1 MIESME
7 KAFRAIGLSDLKIK
21 ETLKNDKLSYIL
33 FENVMHTDILNSGC
47 TKIQGNLLYILSTHG
62 GSLGEYGRSYICD
75 AIMLNKL
82 QTTLQ
87 VKTAI
92 SYLMDCNCVFDS
104 DSFDK
109 ACGVGVIMN
118 EEDILSE
125 VQAYINENKERICS
139 IGIKKVGA
147 VLSTLRQVPAL
158 KWADPL
164 ILKNLV
170 ENELSNLDLHSKKE
184 EHIVREE
191 ALNYSFTSKNEKL
204 TQNTLEAVNDAPNMF
219 EEGFLAKLHKPGEN
233 KQIHQRLMEEHLKHT
248 KGKVV
253 TRFPPEP
260 NGYLHIGHSKA
271 IAINFGFAK
280 YHGGY
285 CYLRYDDTNPE
296 AEEDVFVQSIE
307 DTVKWLGFE
316 PYAITFSSDYFDE
329 LYRLAVLLIEKGKA
343 YVCHCS
349 DAEIKYGRGGDEHG
363 QRIAC
368 KHRDR
373 PISENLEGFDHMKNG
388 LYKVSEA
395 VLRMKQDLEDGNPQM
410 WDLVA
415 YRILDSPHHRTGTK
429 WRIYPTYDF
438 THCLVDSLENIS
450 HSLCTTEFIG
460 CRRSYDWLCDALEV
474 YRPQQSERR
483 GVPPG
488 AILSFIN
495 ELGVTTAVAT
505 IQVVRFENSVRKFLE
520 NITPRLMMIFDPILV
535 VIENLPFDYYEM
547 LEVPYKP
554 DDPTFGTHYLP
565 FTSRIYI
572 DRSDFRIEDSP
583 NYYRLAPG
591 KSVGLLKVPFPIKV
605 TSYTLDPISG
615 LVSELKA
622 TYEIHENFKKPKA
635 YIHWIAKTND
645 ADSPI
650 YIDEVRIF
658 KPLFKSDNPSSA
670 SLEDFLAD
678 VNKDSEYIIKNA
690 LIETGFRQ
698 LKETLLKNDKNLS
711 QGFNFE
717 SLRFQAIRIGYFCMD
732 KDSTS
737 DKIIF
742 NQIVSLKEDKGK

>member
-1 MIESME
+1 M
-7 KAFRAIGLSDLKIK
+7 
-21 ETLKNDKLSYIL
+21 
-33 FENVMHTDILNSGC
+33 V
-47 TKIQGNLLYILSTHG
+47 
-62 GSLGEYGRSYICD
+62 
-75 AIMLNKL
+75 
-82 QTTLQ
+82 
-87 VKTAI
+87 
-92 SYLMDCNCVFDS
+92 
-104 DSFDK
+104 
-109 ACGVGVIMN
+109 
-118 EEDILSE
+118 
-125 VQAYINENKERICS
+125 
-139 IGIKKVGA
+139 
-147 VLSTLRQVPAL
+147 
-158 KWADPL
+158 
-164 ILKNLV
+164 
-170 ENELSNLDLHSKKE
+170 
-184 EHIVREE
+184 
-191 ALNYSFTSKNEKL
+191 
-204 TQNTLEAVNDAPNMF
+204 
-219 EEGFLAKLHKPGEN
+219 
-233 KQIHQRLMEEHLKHT
+233 
-248 KGKVV
+248 
-253 TRFPPEP
+253 
-260 NGYLHIGHSKA
+260 
-271 IAINFGFAK
+271 
-280 YHGGY
+280 
-285 CYLRYDDTNPE
+285 
-296 AEEDVFVQSIE
+296 
-307 DTVKWLGFE
+307 
-316 PYAITFSSDYFDE
+316 TFSSDYFDE

-363 QRIAC
+363 PRIAC

-373 PISENLEGFDHMKNG
+373 PISESLRCFDDMKNG

-429 WRIYPTYDF
+429 WKIYPTYDF

-460 CRRSYDWLCDALEV
+460 SRRSYDWLCDALEV
-474 YRPQQSERR
+474 YRPQQSEYGRLTITGTVLSKRRILKLVSEGIVRGWDDPRLYTLVALRRR

-488 AILSFIN
+488 AILSFVN
-495 ELGVTTAVAT
+495 ELGVTTAITT
-505 IQVVRFENSVRKFLE
+505 IQVIRFENSVRRFLE
-520 NITPRLMMIFDPILV
+520 NITPRLMMILDPILV
-535 VIENLPFDYYEM
+535 VIENLPSDYYEM

-554 DDPTFGTHYLP
+554 DDPTFGTHHLP

-622 TYEIHENFKKPKA
+622 TYEIQENFKKPKA

-650 YIDEVRIF
+650 YINEVRIF

-670 SLEDFLAD
+670 SLDEFLAD
-678 VNKDSEYIIKNA
+678 VNKDSECIIKTA

-711 QGFNFE
+711 EDLNYE

-737 DKIIF
+737 DKIIL